1 MDTDRTTRY
10 QAAIM
15 VDDHILLVKQR
26 NTSSGYEWWN
36 IPGGGREG
44 DESEEACII
53 REMREEIGFDIRV
66 ERLLI
71 DGPSHPHSG
80 YQRFKTY
87 LCTPA
92 GGEAQPGY
100 EPESQTSLIDVGW
113 FDLRDVSQLTPEA
126 VNNSITH
133 VMLQRIRE
141 VLGYHSCD

>member
-1 MDTDRTTRY
+1 MDADRTTRY
-10 QAAIM
+10 QAAIIK
-15 VDDHILLVKQR
+15 DDHILLVRQR

-36 IPGGGREG
+36 IPGGGKEG

-53 REMREEIGFDIRV
+53 REMKEETGLHIRV

-87 LCTPA
+87 LCTPVS
-92 GGEAQPGY
+92 GEAQPGY
-100 EPESQTSLIDVGW
+100 EPEFAAVALVDVGW
-113 FDLRDVSQLTPEA
+113 FDLRDESQLTLEA

-133 VMLQRIRE
+133 TMLWRIRE
-141 VLGYHSCD
+141 ALGYT